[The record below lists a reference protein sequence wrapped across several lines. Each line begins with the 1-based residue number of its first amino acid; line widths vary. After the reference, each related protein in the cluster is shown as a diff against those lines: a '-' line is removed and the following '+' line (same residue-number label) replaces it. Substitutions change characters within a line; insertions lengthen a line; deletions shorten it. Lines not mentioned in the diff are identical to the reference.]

1 MDNTAEMIEEDILDI
16 DETELDISEEPE
28 EELELDSEEPEG
40 EVEEESEEE
49 VEEEVVVQI
58 GEESPPQEEEDVAKA
73 PEWVR
78 ELRKAHRD
86 QQRENRKLKE
96 QLEQM
101 SGTGTKTVELG
112 SKPTLEDADYDAEA
126 YERKLAAW
134 YEQKREYED
143 QQRKVEEEKRKQ
155 TEAWKSTLDTYA
167 QKRQAL
173 KVKDYEDA
181 EMIVQDELS
190 NTQQGMILQGAD
202 NPALLVYAL
211 GKNPS
216 KAKEL
221 ASIQDPVK
229 FAFAVAK
236 LETQLKVTN
245 RKASTKP
252 ESQIVG
258 KAPKSGTVDS
268 NLERLRAEA
277 ERTGDYTKVVAYK
290 KNKRAAK

>member
-1 MDNTAEMIEEDILDI
+1 MDNTAEMIEEDTLEIE
-16 DETELDISEEPE
+16 ETELNVIEEPE
-28 EELELDSEEPEG
+28 EELELDSDESEEPS
-40 EVEEESEEE
+40 EESEEE

-58 GEESPPQEEEDVAKA
+58 GEESPPQEDDDVAKA

-96 QLEQM
+96 QLEQL
-101 SGTGTKTVELG
+101 SGAGTETVELG
-112 SKPTLEDADYDAEA
+112 SKPTLEGSDYDAEV
-126 YERKLAAW
+126 YERSLAKW
-134 YEQKREYED
+134 YEDKRAYDE
-143 QQRKVEEEKRKQ
+143 QQRQFEEEKRKQ
-155 TEAWKSTLDTYA
+155 TEAWQNTLESYSK
-167 QKRQAL
+167 KRQEL
-173 KVKDYEDA
+173 KVRDYEEA
-181 EMIVQDELS
+181 EMVVQDELS

-211 GKNPS
+211 GKNPK

-221 ASIQDPVK
+221 ASIKDPVK
-229 FAFAVAK
+229 FAFAVGK
-236 LETQLKVTN
+236 LETQLKVSN
-245 RKASTKP
+245 RKATTRP

>member
-1 MDNTAEMIEEDILDI
+1 MDNTAELIEEDILDI

-167 QKRQAL
+167 QKRQEL

>member
-101 SGTGTKTVELG
+101 SGTGTKTVELS
-112 SKPTLEDADYDAEA
+112 SKPTLEDADYDADA

-155 TEAWKSTLDTYA
+155 AEAWKSTLDTYA
-167 QKRQAL
+167 QKRQEL

>member
-1 MDNTAEMIEEDILDI
+1 M
-16 DETELDISEEPE
+16 
-28 EELELDSEEPEG
+28 ELDSEEPEG
-40 EVEEESEEE
+40 EVEEESEAE

-112 SKPTLEDADYDAEA
+112 SKPTLEDADYDADA

-155 TEAWKSTLDTYA
+155 TEAWKSTLDTYS
-167 QKRQAL
+167 QKRQEL

>member
-1 MDNTAEMIEEDILDI
+1 MDNTAEMIEEDTLEIE
-16 DETELDISEEPE
+16 ETELDIAEDPE
-28 EELELDSEEPEG
+28 DELELDSYDPEEDSEEGEEEP
-40 EVEEESEEE
+40 
-49 VEEEVVVQI
+49 EEEVVVQI
-58 GEESPPQEEEDVAKA
+58 GEESPPQDEEDVSKA

-86 QQRENRKLKE
+86 QQRENKKLKE
-96 QLEQM
+96 QLEQL

-112 SKPTLEDADYDAEA
+112 SKPTLEDSDYDAEVYERNLAKWYEDKRA
-126 YERKLAAW
+126 YEEQERKI
-134 YEQKREYED
+134 K
-143 QQRKVEEEKRKQ
+143 EEKQKQ
-155 TEAWKSTLDTYA
+155 VDAWQNTLNTYA
-167 QKRQAL
+167 QKKQEL
-173 KVKDYEDA
+173 KVRDYEDA
-181 EMIVQDELS
+181 EIIVQDELS

-211 GKNPS
+211 GKNPK

-245 RKASTKP
+245 RRASTKP
-252 ESQIVG
+252 ESAIVG

-290 KNKRAAK
+290 KNRQAAK

>member
-1 MDNTAEMIEEDILDI
+1 MNNTAEMIEEDILDI
-16 DETELDISEEPE
+16 DEAELDISEEPE
-28 EELELDSEEPEG
+28 EELELDSEEPEE
-40 EVEEESEEE
+40 EVAEESEEE

-101 SGTGTKTVELG
+101 SGTGTKTVELS
-112 SKPTLEDADYDAEA
+112 SKPTLEDADYDADA

-167 QKRQAL
+167 QKRQEL

>member
-167 QKRQAL
+167 QKRQEL